1 MPSGDRPGTP
11 DDALTYVYGVFPGD
25 IRLDKDL
32 TGVGDPPGKVRIVS
46 CGDIAALVSDVPA
59 DASLGSPDDLA
70 THKDLLDASVSA
82 TPVLPMRFGAVLADD
97 QAVAEE
103 LLAANHDV
111 FADALQNLDGR
122 VQYVA
127 RGRYQERA
135 LIREVLAENT
145 DAARLHEAIRDAGSR
160 ATDEA
165 RIRLGEMIEDTVASK
180 RQQETRALADR
191 IEGLYEASVLR
202 EPRHERD
209 AIYAALLVKTSQSE
223 ELERAVAD
231 LAAGWKDRI
240 ELRLLGPMAA
250 YDFVGM
256 PEPGA

>member
-1 MPSGDRPGTP
+1 
-11 DDALTYVYGVFPGD
+11 
-25 IRLDKDL
+25 
-32 TGVGDPPGKVRIVS
+32 
-46 CGDIAALVSDVPA
+46 
-59 DASLGSPDDLA
+59 
-70 THKDLLDASVSA
+70 
-82 TPVLPMRFGAVLADD
+82 
-97 QAVAEE
+97 
-103 LLAANHDV
+103 
-111 FADALQNLDGR
+111 
-122 VQYVA
+122 
-127 RGRYQERA
+127 
-135 LIREVLAENT
+135 
-145 DAARLHEAIRDAGSR
+145 
-160 ATDEA
+160 
-165 RIRLGEMIEDTVASK
+165 MIEDTVASK
-180 RQQETRALADR
+180 RQQETSALADR